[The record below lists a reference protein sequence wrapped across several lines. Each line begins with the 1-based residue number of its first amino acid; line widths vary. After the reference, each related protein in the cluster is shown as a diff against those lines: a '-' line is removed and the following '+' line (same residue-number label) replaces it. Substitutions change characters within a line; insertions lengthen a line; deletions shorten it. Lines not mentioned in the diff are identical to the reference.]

1 MSMKVL
7 VNLDLHGNQIENV
20 VLHNLAAAPATPK
33 EGMIYYNTTDHYVG
47 IYENGAWVRH
57 YTTAEV
63 DALLTAYADKEVTFT
78 NKTMDADSNTFSNF
92 AVANFK
98 EDAIALTISEAG
110 VAVDTKFATEKAVR
124 DALDAV
130 AAGIKV
136 DGKTIQR
143 NASGELE
150 TIRATAADILA
161 GTDEDKAVT
170 AKAALE
176 AMNSKLVGSLTYR
189 GAWEIAEG
197 TTDYSGLEKYL
208 PIKQGDLFAVTGVG
222 ATIGDVE
229 YLPGDHIIFNAP
241 VSEAAGIV
249 ASVIDKIDN
258 TESSD
263 IVRLAA
269 AQTLTNKTIDAASNT
284 ISNLKKA
291 NVSADAIAET
301 VAAAE
306 TASADKFTTEKAV
319 RDALDTIVAGSV
331 HKVTFESPEL
341 TPAEGVATWSIT
353 HNLGADAEV
362 QVREAASGELVLV
375 GIKGTATGCDVTIN
389 ADVAV
394 TAGTYK
400 AVVMG

>member
-47 IYENGAWVRH
+47 VYENGAWVRH

-92 AVANFK
+92 KVANFK

-197 TTDYSGLEKYL
+197 TTNYSGLEKFL

-222 ATIGDVE
+222 ATIDGVE

-241 VSEAAGIV
+241 VSEADGIIKD
-249 ASVIDKIDN
+249 VIDKIDN

-263 IVRLAA
+263 IVRLTAT
-269 AQTLTNKTIDAASNT
+269 QTLTNKTIDAASNT

-301 VAAAE
+301 VAAAD

-319 RDALDTIVAGSV
+319 RDALDTVVSGSV

-341 TPAEGVATWSIT
+341 TPAEGVATWSIE

-375 GIKGTATGCDVTIN
+375 GIKATATGCDVTIN
-389 ADVAV
+389 ADAAV

>member
-20 VLHNLAAAPATPK
+20 VLHNLAAAPANPK
-33 EGMIYYNTTDHYVG
+33 EGMVYFNTTEHYVG
-47 IYENGAWVRH
+47 VYANGEWIRH

-63 DALLTAYADKEVTFT
+63 DALLTAYASKEVTFT
-78 NKTMDADSNTFSNF
+78 NKTMDAEANTFSNF
-92 AVANFK
+92 KVENFK

-124 DALDAV
+124 EALDAL
-130 AAGIKV
+130 AANIKV
-136 DGKTIQR
+136 DGKTIHR
-143 NASGELE
+143 NEAGELE

-161 GTDEDKAVT
+161 GTDTEKAVT

-189 GAWEIAEG
+189 GAWEIVEG
-197 TTDYSGLEKYL
+197 ATDFSGLEKFL

-222 ATIGDVE
+222 ATIEGVE
-229 YLPGDHIIFNAP
+229 YLPGDHIIFNA
-241 VSEAAGIV
+241 AADDAESIV
-249 ASVIDKIDN
+249 GNIIDKIDN

-269 AQTLTNKTIDAASNT
+269 TQTLTNKTIDAEANT

-301 VAAAE
+301 VAAAD

-319 RDALDTIVAGSV
+319 REALDTVVGGAV
-331 HKVTFESPEL
+331 HKISVESVEL
-341 TPAEGVATWSIT
+341 TPVDGVATWSIE

-362 QVREAASGELVLV
+362 QVREAASGEVVLV
-375 GIKGTATGCDVTIN
+375 GIKATTTGCDVTIN
-389 ADVAV
+389 ADAAV
-394 TAGTYK
+394 PAGTYK

>member
-33 EGMIYYNTTDHYVG
+33 EGMIYYNTTDHYIGV
-47 IYENGAWVRH
+47 YANGAWVRH

-110 VAVDTKFATEKAVR
+110 VAVDTKFVTEKAVR

-143 NASGELE
+143 NEAGELE

-197 TTDYSGLEKYL
+197 TTDYSGLEKFL

-222 ATIGDVE
+222 ATIDNVE

-241 VSEAAGIV
+241 VDDAAGII
-249 ASVIDKIDN
+249 SNVIDKIDN

-269 AQTLTNKTIDAASNT
+269 AQTLTNKTIDVASNT
-284 ISNLKKA
+284 ISNLKKV

-301 VAAAE
+301 IAAADA
-306 TASADKFTTEKAV
+306 ASADKFTTEKAV
-319 RDALDTIVAGSV
+319 RDALDTVVSGSV
-331 HKVTFESPEL
+331 HKVTFESTEL
-341 TPAEGVATWSIT
+341 TPVEGVATWSIE

-362 QVREAASGELVLV
+362 QVREVASGELVLV
-375 GIKGTATGCDVTIN
+375 GIKATATGCDITVN
-389 ADVAV
+389 ADATVA
-394 TAGTYK
+394 AGTYK

>member
-20 VLHNLAAAPATPK
+20 VLHNLASAPAAPK
-33 EGMIYYNTTDHYVG
+33 EGMIYYNTTDHYIGV
-47 IYENGAWVRH
+47 YANGAWVRH
-57 YTTAEV
+57 YTTGEV
-63 DALLTAYADKEVTFT
+63 DALLTAYADREVTFT

-92 AVANFK
+92 AVSNFK
-98 EDAIALTISEAG
+98 EDAIALTISESG

-124 DALDAV
+124 DALDAL
-130 AAGIKV
+130 AANIKV

-161 GTDEDKAVT
+161 GTDEEKAVT

-189 GAWEIAEG
+189 GAWEITEG
-197 TTDYSGLEKYL
+197 TADYSGLEKFL

-222 ATIGDVE
+222 ATIDGVE

-241 VSEAAGIV
+241 VAAADGIV
-249 ASVIDKIDN
+249 SSVIDKIDN

-269 AQTLTNKTIDAASNT
+269 AQTLTNKTIDADSNT

-291 NVSADAIAET
+291 NVSADAIAES
-301 VAAAE
+301 VAEAAA
-306 TASADKFTTEKAV
+306 ASADKFTTEKAV
-319 RDALDTIVAGSV
+319 RDALDAVVAGAV

-341 TPAEGVATWSIT
+341 TPAEGVATWSIE
-353 HNLGADAEV
+353 HSLGKDAEV

-375 GIKGTATGCDVTIN
+375 GIKATGTGCEVTIN
-389 ADVAV
+389 TDAAI

>member
-33 EGMIYYNTTDHYVG
+33 EGMIYYNTTDHYIGV
-47 IYENGAWVRH
+47 YANGAWVRH

-110 VAVDTKFATEKAVR
+110 VAVDTKFVTEKAVR

-143 NASGELE
+143 NEAGELE

-197 TTDYSGLEKYL
+197 TTDYSGLEKFL

-222 ATIGDVE
+222 ATIDNVE

-241 VSEAAGIV
+241 VDDAAGII
-249 ASVIDKIDN
+249 SNVIDKIDN

-284 ISNLKKA
+284 ISNLKKV

-301 VAAAE
+301 IAAADA
-306 TASADKFTTEKAV
+306 ASADKFTTEKAV
-319 RDALDTIVAGSV
+319 RDALDTVVSGSV
-331 HKVTFESPEL
+331 HKVTFESTEL
-341 TPAEGVATWSIT
+341 TPVEGVATWSIE

-362 QVREAASGELVLV
+362 QVREVASGELVLV
-375 GIKGTATGCDVTIN
+375 GIKATATGCDITVN
-389 ADVAV
+389 ADATVA
-394 TAGTYK
+394 AGTYK